1 MSGSWE
7 LARVLGVLIGGVCV
21 LAIYSFLY
29 RENPFYRL
37 FEHVFIGVA
46 TGYGVVLT
54 VVIFVWP
61 DWLKPVLGLNLAPW
75 EGYNPWELLM
85 VLPFAFGCGIL
96 FMLSRKHAWIARIVI
111 GAGLGMSA
119 GLAFKGFFNH
129 YVPLMVD
136 SFRPLVAF
144 QPGRGGGELDWATM
158 AEHFIFL
165 VTLVCVMTYF
175 FFSFEHD
182 KPVIKQ
188 ASFAGRYLMM
198 ITFGAFFGATVMARM
213 ALLIDR
219 LQFLTGDW
227 VRGMREFYWLIG
239 GGG

>member
-1 MSGSWE
+1 MTVNWT
-7 LARVLGVLIGGVCV
+7 VLGVLVGGICV
-21 LAIYSFLY
+21 IAIYSFLY
-29 RENPFYRL
+29 KENPLYRF

-54 VVIFVWP
+54 VIIFVWP
-61 DWLKPVLGLNLAPW
+61 KFLKPTLGLDLAPW
-75 EGYNPWELLM
+75 ESFNPYELLM
-85 VLPFAFGCGIL
+85 FLPFVFGCGIL
-96 FMLSRKHAWIARIVI
+96 FILSRKHGWIARIVI
-111 GAGLGMSA
+111 GAGLGMSG
-119 GLAFKGFFNH
+119 GLAFKGFFAH
-129 YVPLMVD
+129 FVPLLVD
-136 SFRPLVAF
+136 SFKPLVAF
-144 QPGRGGGELDWATM
+144 RPGPTGGELDLWTM
-158 AEHFIFL
+158 VEHFIFV
-165 VTLVCVMTYF
+165 VTLLCVMTYF

-227 VRGMREFYWLIG
+227 VRGMREFYWLLAG
-239 GGG
+239 G